1 MATTTRIASAAA
13 SPPRPASIASSSAV
27 NARCVR
33 ARPSRP
39 AQEPKGVP
47 QVAAHQVL
55 GGGGLTPWP
64 PVPTKSGARGQS
76 PPAPSAPPAAA
87 GPTAASATAATTR
100 FPPRRVLLASAS
112 MPRWK
117 SRSAA
122 RCAARSQAAAA
133 CSICRHTRRSRLR
146 SARVAQLG
154 SRRLVGDE
162 QVALT
167 GAGGTAG
174 DGAAVHHCDRQ
185 PGRRALQRAGG
196 ADHAPGDDHD
206 VDGGHGLSMSG
217 RPFGMRRSG
226 ARSVGE

>member
-1 MATTTRIASAAA
+1 M
-13 SPPRPASIASSSAV
+13 
-27 NARCVR
+27 
-33 ARPSRP
+33 
-39 AQEPKGVP
+39 P

-64 PVPTKSGARGQS
+64 PVPTGFGARGQS
-76 PPAPSAPPAAA
+76 PPSAFC
-87 GPTAASATAATTR
+87 ATSGGRPNSRVCDRNDDTISTS
-100 FPPRRVLLASAS
+100 RVLLASAS

-122 RCAARSQAAAA
+122 RYAARSPAAAV

-146 SARVAQLG
+146 SARVAQLR
-154 SRRLVGDE
+154 SRLLVRGE

-174 DGAAVHHCDRQ
+174 DGAAVDHGGRQ

-196 ADHAPGDDHD
+196 ADHAPAADRD
-206 VDGGHGLSMSG
+206 VDGGHGLI
-217 RPFGMRRSG
+217 
-226 ARSVGE
+226 